1 MRIDQL
7 LTASTVTGAVRHLT
21 DDLLKEV
28 YLASLGKPFAL
39 QDLLTGDH
47 APWSESFSAAPAE
60 TIAAVEDG
68 LLAVMRG
75 TRTLDPSEINLSTL
89 PEGRARTHLIAL
101 IDLWH
106 KLDGLPAP
114 LSTWAHVLRGKAS
127 DALEALPILD
137 YVPCAFADPAE
148 TALAVALLAH
158 HGPVPDDAA
167 LAWRNSATS
176 HDTFADGALGAI
188 QAGLGRTAP
197 QVSPD
202 ETIEIF
208 GLRDPRQ
215 EAEFAAARAQS
226 LLDAGI
232 VESPAQVGLLVPDDA

>member
-1 MRIDQL
+1 MRIDPL
-7 LTASTVTGAVRHLT
+7 LTTSPVTGAVRHLA

-28 YLASLGKPFAL
+28 YLAPLGKPFAL
-39 QDLLTGDH
+39 QELLTGDN

-75 TRTLDPSEINLSTL
+75 TRTMDPSEINLSTL
-89 PEGRARTHLIAL
+89 PEGRARTHLVAL
-101 IDLWH
+101 IDLWR

-114 LSTWAHVLRGKAS
+114 LSTWAHVLRSNAS

-137 YVPCAFADPAE
+137 YVESPFADPAE
-148 TALAVALLAH
+148 TALANALLAH

-167 LAWRNSATS
+167 LAWRSSSISQNAY
-176 HDTFADGALGAI
+176 ANGALGAI
-188 QAGLGRTAP
+188 QAGLGKTAP

-215 EAEFAAARAQS
+215 EAEFAAARVQS

-232 VESPAQVGLLVPDDA
+232 VESPAQVLSLIHI